1 MQLES
6 HRVAWGLYFSPS
18 VRPAG
23 TWNKTKKTW
32 WEPPDTARSYCNIGA
47 TQHQLG
53 DYTSALQSHQRALE
67 IWRER
72 LGNRHPYIAYRLKYI
87 GNTEGA
93 LGDYTSA
100 FQSHQEALEIGREKL
115 GENHPDTADIYHS
128 LGKTQYHLKQFS
140 AALLSHHYAYKIRCK
155 IVGQNH
161 SVTAASLHKIER
173 TQLAALESAL
183 ELDGLHKQSC
193 FISDFRVLLY

>member
-1 MQLES
+1 M
-6 HRVAWGLYFSPS
+6 
-18 VRPAG
+18 
-23 TWNKTKKTW
+23 
-32 WEPPDTARSYCNIGA
+32 AR
-47 TQHQLG
+47 
-53 DYTSALQSHQRALE
+53 
-67 IWRER
+67 R

-115 GENHPDTADIYHS
+115 EENHPDTADIYHS

-155 IVGQNH
+155 IFGQNH